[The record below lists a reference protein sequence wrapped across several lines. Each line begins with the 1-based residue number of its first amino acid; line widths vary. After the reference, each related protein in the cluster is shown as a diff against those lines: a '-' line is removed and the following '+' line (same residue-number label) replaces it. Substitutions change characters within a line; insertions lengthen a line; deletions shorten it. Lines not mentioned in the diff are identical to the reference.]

1 MASPDLDGKPARV
14 RDDLQHPAA
23 GVEGTA
29 FFQSNTLEI
38 VQGFSD
44 RISVDRY
51 RLEADDLVDQEK
63 IGSYHFRR
71 DELVEQ

>member
-1 MASPDLDGKPARV
+1 MSNPDLDGKPARV
-14 RDDLQHPAA
+14 RADLQHPAA

-29 FFQSNTLEI
+29 FFQSNGLEI
-38 VQGFSD
+38 VSGFSE

-51 RLEADDLVDQEK
+51 RLETDDLIDQTK